1 MEKIL
6 NLKQLNEIFEGD
18 PGPIQE
24 ILMLLDETIPE
35 FLEKIYFCMEENN
48 FDLLKVAIHKFKSS
62 CQLVTDSTF
71 IELIRSIEKTDN
83 PTTTAVKQDI
93 GQLVHLTKLLHKEV
107 QATRQAAQ
115 AQ

>member
-18 PGPIQE
+18 PEPIQE
-24 ILMLLDETIPE
+24 ILLLLDETIPE
-35 FLEKIYFCMEENN
+35 FLEKIYFCMDEHN

-62 CQLVTDSTF
+62 CQLVSDSAF

-83 PTTTAVKQDI
+83 PSTTAVKPDVD
-93 GQLVHLTKLLHKEV
+93 QLVHLTKLLHKEV
-107 QATRQAAQ
+107 QTERQATQ
-115 AQ
+115 A